1 MQTEEWEVKD
11 KAPENIVHILRV
23 FQALLKVISL
33 VVSMFWSPH
42 ASSTSIY
49 QQPTAKYNSYQGAK
63 IFGI

>member
-33 VVSMFWSPH
+33 VVFMFRTLH

-49 QQPTAKYNSYQGAK
+49 HQPHSQ
-63 IFGI
+63 I